1 MNNKR
6 YFGTDGI
13 RGPVGIAPISAD
25 WILKLGW
32 AVGTV
37 LHEALATHGLRPT
50 VLIGKDTR
58 ISGYVFESA
67 LEAGLCA
74 AGVDTLLLGPMP
86 TPAIA
91 YLTCL
96 LKAQIGIVI
105 SASHNPYQ
113 DNGLKFFS
121 SQGKK
126 LPDDMEYRI
135 EAQFEKPM
143 QMVDSQAL
151 GKASR
156 LKEAEALYVA
166 FCRQTVAGN
175 FDLKGLKIVVDC
187 AHGATYRIA
196 PAIFRDLGAEVIAIG
211 VSPDGLN
218 INQGYG
224 STDTVALRACVLESQ
239 ADLGIAFDGDGDRLL
254 FIDHQGREID
264 GDQILYILAK
274 WYQAQG
280 HLQGPVVGTLMSNYG
295 LEIAFKTLGI
305 LFERVAVGDRHILQ
319 RLEEKQGI
327 LGGESSGHI
336 ICLDSSTTGDGL
348 ICALKIL
355 MIMVHSQQSLSDLAG
370 GWIQYP
376 QILINVPLS
385 MRLQTLDH
393 PQINQAVEW
402 AEGRLKGK
410 GRVLLRPSGTESL
423 LRIMVEGQD
432 QVLVSELAQ
441 GLAEAVKRAVQV

>member
-1 MNNKR
+1 MSNKQ

-13 RGPVGIAPISAD
+13 RGRVGVAPISAD

-32 AVGTV
+32 AVGRV
-37 LHEALATHGLRPT
+37 LHEEFARHGHNPK

-91 YLTCL
+91 YLTHL
-96 LKAQIGIVI
+96 LNAQIGIVI

-121 SQGKK
+121 SAGKK
-126 LPDDMEYRI
+126 LPDEMEYRI

-156 LKEAEALYVA
+156 LKEAEALYIS
-166 FCRQTVAGN
+166 FCRETLAGN
-175 FDLKGLKIVVDC
+175 FNLKGLKIVVDC

-196 PAIFRDLGAEVIAIG
+196 PAMFQDLGAEIIAIG
-211 VSPDGLN
+211 ISPDGLN
-218 INQGYG
+218 INQGCG
-224 STDTVALRACVLESQ
+224 STDMAALKCTVVESQ

-254 FIDHQGREID
+254 LVDHQGRDID
-264 GDQILYILAK
+264 GDYILYILAK

-280 HLQGPVVGTLMSNYG
+280 QLKGPVVGTLMSNYG
-295 LEIAFKTLGI
+295 LEVAFKTLGI
-305 LFERVAVGDRHILQ
+305 PFERVAVGDRHILQ
-319 RLEEKQGI
+319 RLEETQGI

-336 ICLDSSTTGDGL
+336 ICLDSSTAGDGL
-348 ICALKIL
+348 LCALKIL
-355 MIMVHSQQSLSDLAG
+355 MIMVQNQQSLFDLAS
-370 GWIQYP
+370 GWVQYP
-376 QILINVPLS
+376 QILINVPLTS
-385 MRLQTLDH
+385 RLQSLEH
-393 PQINQAVEW
+393 PHIKQAVEW
-402 AEGRLKGK
+402 VEGQLKGK
-410 GRVLLRPSGTESL
+410 GRVLLRPSGTEPL
-423 LRIMVEGQD
+423 LRIMVEGED
-432 QVLVSELAQ
+432 QALVSALAAH
-441 GLAEAVKRAVQV
+441 LAETIKQALD